1 MSDNCPDEIELH
13 RPYIDDVTIKCPCC
27 GKQMHRVPEV
37 IDCWFD
43 SGSMPFAQHHYPFE
57 NKELFEKQFPA
68 DFISFGLTHLL
79 TILILHVSKY
89 DNVLVWRFVEDQC

>member
-1 MSDNCPDEIELH
+1 MKKYAKEMDQEANGEVELH
-13 RPYIDDVTIKCPCC
+13 RPFIDDVTITCPKC

-57 NKELFEKQFPA
+57 NKELFEQQFPA
-68 DFISFGLTHLL
+68 DFISER
-79 TILILHVSKY
+79 LIRRVDGSTP
-89 DNVLVWRFVEDQC
+89 C